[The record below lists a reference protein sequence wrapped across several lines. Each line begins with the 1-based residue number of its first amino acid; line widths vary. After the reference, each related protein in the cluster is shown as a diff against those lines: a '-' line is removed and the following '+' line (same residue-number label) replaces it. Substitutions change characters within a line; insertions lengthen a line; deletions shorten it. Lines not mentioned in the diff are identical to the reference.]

1 MLIVLIASFVGKM
14 PTFDGVRYRASYSAQ
29 EWYLSCSGLDQHYW
43 GGQWWSSHV
52 WGMVSRAVARGI
64 ATHNLPNWTRCGY
77 LLHPQQCS
85 GAKPYPR
92 AETHNYSE
100 RNGGAG
106 SSKLGAHAHHNYHI
120 ILFDPHNY
128 HIIYHSYHIT
138 TISSSQLSHYP
149 IGFTQ
154 LSHYLSHCHII
165 IAITAITFPLW
176 PIQLS
181 DYHHVISITFAL

>member
-1 MLIVLIASFVGKM
+1 
-14 PTFDGVRYRASYSAQ
+14 
-29 EWYLSCSGLDQHYW
+29 
-43 GGQWWSSHV
+43 
-52 WGMVSRAVARGI
+52 MVSRAVARGI

-77 LLHPQQCS
+77 LLLLWVSTWCGYLLQPQQCS